1 MIKLL
6 ENMDYMS
13 LNDII
18 NNNNFVIISK
28 DNCNN
33 CKVLDSNLKQFNI
46 HDLQYFNITNMLN
59 AYDEHSTEM
68 SDMLLRDIEL
78 LKTEWKINTYPMIF
92 IKHKY
97 IQYHTVMKLITFDNF
112 IKYLDDECIL
122 HDINHQDHF

>member
-46 HDLQYFNITNMLN
+46 HDLQYFNITKMLN